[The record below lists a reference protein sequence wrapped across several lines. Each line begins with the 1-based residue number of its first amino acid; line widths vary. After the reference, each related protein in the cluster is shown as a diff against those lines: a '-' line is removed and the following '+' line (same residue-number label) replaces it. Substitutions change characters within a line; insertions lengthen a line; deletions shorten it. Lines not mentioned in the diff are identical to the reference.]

1 VLITLISFLTHYFAY
16 FAWGALNVVAGFQT
30 LRRRWPRPLIRRW
43 WSAQAVLI
51 VLYLPWVI
59 FTLPITSTYVE
70 AWIEPATPWNM
81 LWRDLTAFSLGYSSP
96 LNAQGLSADP
106 ASAGGVPWLAGLFAA
121 LAVASIALGWLDRT
135 ARPSLIL
142 TLTLMGAPLAAIY
155 LASFHRPIFDEK
167 LTIFLLP
174 LYLVLLSL
182 GIVKLAERRRWAG
195 GLAGLAAVAIMGLAN
210 YQYLSDESLAKSP
223 AWREMMHF
231 VHEKA
236 QPGDLLIY
244 DFPDPAI
251 VHYNAGRLP
260 IALIPDSAGL
270 GADQIGAQVKGAI
283 AGRTRVWLVP
293 LVRPWWDAR
302 GDTITWLE
310 RHADRLDQRF
320 FRGAHVSL
328 YLTPAGWQSAMR
340 SQPVEFAQGL
350 RLQGYRL
357 AVGST
362 LGVAGSVQPDQPAI
376 VSPGDTLGVSLYWQA
391 DGPTAVPYTVF
402 THLVGADGQ
411 LYGQWDNPPV
421 RGTYPTT
428 DWLPGEQ
435 VVDQYEIA
443 VSPAAPPGEY
453 RLLVGL
459 YDPSTSARL
468 PMLNDDGQPE
478 GDHVAL
484 EQAILV
490 R

>member
-1 VLITLISFLTHYFAY
+1 MLS
-16 FAWGALNVVAGFQT
+16 
-30 LRRRWPRPLIRRW
+30 W
-43 WSAQAVLI
+43 WSTQAALI

-70 AWIEPATPWNM
+70 AWIEPAPPWAM
-81 LWRDLTAFSLGYSSP
+81 LWRDLTAFSVGYSSP
-96 LNAQGLSADP
+96 LNAQGLSVDP
-106 ASAGGVPWLAGLFAA
+106 VSAGGVPWLAGFFAA
-121 LAVASIALGWLDRT
+121 LAIAGIVLGWLDR
-135 ARPSLIL
+135 AERPGLIL
-142 TLTLMGAPLAAIY
+142 TLTLIGVPLAAIY

-195 GLAGLAAVAIMGLAN
+195 GLAGLAAVAIMGFAN
-210 YQYLSDESLAKSP
+210 YQYFSDESLAKSP

-231 VHEKA
+231 VHDKA

-251 VHYNAGRLP
+251 LHYNAGRLP

-270 GADQIGAQVKGAI
+270 GADQVAAQLEGAI
-283 AGRTRVWLVP
+283 AGRTRAWLVP

-302 GDTITWLE
+302 GDTITQLE

-328 YLTPAGWQSAMR
+328 YLTPDGWQSAMR
-340 SQPVEFAQGL
+340 PQPVEFAQGL
-350 RLQGYRL
+350 RLRGYRL
-357 AVGST
+357 AVGAT
-362 LGVAGSVQPDQPAI
+362 LVVAPETPVLAPAT
-376 VSPGDTLGVSLYWQA
+376 VSPGDTLRVSLYWHA

-402 THLVGADGQ
+402 THLVGPDGQ

-428 DWLPGEQ
+428 DWLPGEW

-459 YDPSTSARL
+459 YDPGTGARL
-468 PMLNDDGQPE
+468 PVLNDDGQPE
-478 GDHVAL
+478 GDHAQL
-484 EQAILV
+484 EEVIRV
-490 R
+490 P